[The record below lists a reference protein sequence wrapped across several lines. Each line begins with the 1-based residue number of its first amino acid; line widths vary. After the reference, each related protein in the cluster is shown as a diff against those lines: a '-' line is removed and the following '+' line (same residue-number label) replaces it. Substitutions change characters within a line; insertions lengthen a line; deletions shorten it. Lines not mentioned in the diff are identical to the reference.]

1 MCGWAAS
8 LSLAQILTVTLTL
21 ILTLTLTLSG
31 VPPLTGVVGGAELLL
46 DEGIELFEAVKAA
59 GVDAEWR
66 EYEHG
71 FHAFVIFPFG
81 QAAAAWAYARE
92 RLQQSLTVGSS
103 SGQCKQP

>member
-1 MCGWAAS
+1 M
-8 LSLAQILTVTLTL
+8 LSSILHQQRLNGPRCSRER
-21 ILTLTLTLSG
+21 LS
-31 VPPLTGVVGGAELLL
+31 
-46 DEGIELFEAVKAA
+46 DDGIELFEAVRAA

>member
-1 MCGWAAS
+1 M
-8 LSLAQILTVTLTL
+8 
-21 ILTLTLTLSG
+21 
-31 VPPLTGVVGGAELLL
+31 PPLTGVVGGAELLL

-81 QAAAAWAYARE
+81 QAAAAWAFALE

>member
-1 MCGWAAS
+1 M
-8 LSLAQILTVTLTL
+8 TL
-21 ILTLTLTLSG
+21 ILTLTLTLTG